1 MTNAVTP
8 GQNIIVRRRVAAHA
22 VSELSLPA
30 KMASAEGAP
39 PTAEASPV
47 DATAA
52 AAAAAPPPPPPP
64 PAAPAPETPG
74 AALRR
79 LHARAHPALLEFS
92 ALVSDYIDGVWL
104 PEGDDAVARRAVA
117 LGRRLVV
124 RETEVAQAEAAGAR
138 AEARAAAAEA
148 QLRALVGQAGDG
160 VRLREELGEARA
172 ALLALQQSTGEAMGK
187 LFEAHG
193 ATLAEENADLRVAL
207 AAKERELAELKDVL
221 LELRRSGGQER
232 VELPI
237 FGGGGGGGGGG
248 GLRKVNQG
256 REGE

>member
-1 MTNAVTP
+1 MEPAP
-8 GQNIIVRRRVAAHA
+8 AAAPEAVAAQ
-22 VSELSLPA
+22 P
-30 KMASAEGAP
+30 
-39 PTAEASPV
+39 
-47 DATAA
+47 AA
-52 AAAAAPPPPPPP
+52 AGGGDAAAAPPPPPPP
-64 PAAPAPETPG
+64 PETPG

-172 ALLALQQSTGEAMGK
+172 ALLALQASTGESMGR

-207 AAKERELAELKDVL
+207 AAKERELAELRDVL

-232 VELPI
+232 TELDI
-237 FGGGGGGGGGG
+237 DGEGRRGGGGGEGGGV
-248 GLRKVNQG
+248 LRKVNQAG